1 MARKAT
7 LQDLER
13 YQLIWA
19 EAFGDPAEFSKMV
32 FEKFAG
38 PGNVYVEETEGR
50 VAAILSAVPCT
61 LKGRK
66 GFYFY
71 GLATEKSQQGKGLM
85 KSLMAFAEN
94 ALHTEGA
101 EFVCL
106 IPASESLFSFYEKQ
120 GWQRAF
126 ALRSLTRP
134 IKRNLWAQAE
144 FDSCTA
150 GQLLELRK
158 QYSPDSVLLDKNR
171 MIQVLTN
178 LYSGGITVVS
188 NKDGYAL
195 YFEKDGVLDVIEI
208 FAEGER
214 AAEKLLEAAREK
226 VGAETARITVG
237 TGSVLFL
244 GEGKPQDYGMIK
256 FLGQPFD
263 IFECYMRLML
273 DN

>member
-7 LQDLER
+7 GQDLAR
-13 YQLIWA
+13 YQYIWSQ
-19 EAFGDPAEFSKMV
+19 AFGDPAEFSKMV

-38 PGNVYVEETEGR
+38 AGNVFVEEADGQT
-50 VAAILSAVPCT
+50 AAILSAVPCT

-66 GFYFY
+66 GYYFY
-71 GLATEKSQQGKGLM
+71 GLATEQSQRGKGLM
-85 KSLMAFAEN
+85 RALMAYAEN
-94 ALHTEGA
+94 ELHSQGA

-106 IPASESLFSFYEKQ
+106 IPASESLFGFYEKL

-126 ALRSLTRP
+126 GLRRLNRP
-134 IKRNLWAQAE
+134 IKKNMWAQAE

-158 QYSPDSVLLDKNR
+158 KYCPDSVLLDKNR
-171 MIQVLTN
+171 MIQELTN
-178 LYSGGITVVS
+178 LYSGGITVVTS
-188 NKDGYAL
+188 ADGYAL

-226 VGAETARITVG
+226 IGAETANITVG
-237 TGSVLFL
+237 AGSTLFL
-244 GEGKPQDYGMIK
+244 GEGKQQDYGMIK

>member
-38 PGNVYVEETEGR
+38 PGNVYVEEAEGR

-106 IPASESLFSFYEKQ
+106 IPAS
-120 GWQRAF
+120 
-126 ALRSLTRP
+126 
-134 IKRNLWAQAE
+134 
-144 FDSCTA
+144 
-150 GQLLELRK
+150 
-158 QYSPDSVLLDKNR
+158 
-171 MIQVLTN
+171 
-178 LYSGGITVVS
+178 
-188 NKDGYAL
+188 
-195 YFEKDGVLDVIEI
+195 
-208 FAEGER
+208 
-214 AAEKLLEAAREK
+214 
-226 VGAETARITVG
+226 
-237 TGSVLFL
+237 
-244 GEGKPQDYGMIK
+244 
-256 FLGQPFD
+256 
-263 IFECYMRLML
+263 
-273 DN
+273 